1 VPTVIEEIRK
11 ASAYKHARRVELLQ
25 YVTQNPQDRGAVS
38 EILDVLFALTGY
50 DIASI
55 SGGEVDSCTEVI
67 SSLVKYMR
75 SRASKPRQDM
85 PEEFIKEMVDESL
98 RLYSE
103 CCLNRIGLVTKD
115 QETANGL

>member
-1 VPTVIEEIRK
+1 
-11 ASAYKHARRVELLQ
+11 
-25 YVTQNPQDRGAVS
+25 
-38 EILDVLFALTGY
+38 
-50 DIASI
+50 
-55 SGGEVDSCTEVI
+55 
-67 SSLVKYMR
+67 
-75 SRASKPRQDM
+75 M